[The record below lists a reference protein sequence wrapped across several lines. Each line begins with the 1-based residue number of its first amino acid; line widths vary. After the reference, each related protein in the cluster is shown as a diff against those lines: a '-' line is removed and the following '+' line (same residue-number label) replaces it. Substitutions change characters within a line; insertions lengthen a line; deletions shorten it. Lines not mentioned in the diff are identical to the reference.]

1 MLDFVFGRIRE
12 IDGGLAKLSGILLSG
27 PGDVVGQAR
36 CLGFNVAN
44 DILGLGRQVG
54 ACRISVA
61 HDGFLSV
68 KGCWFG
74 WGVAPSAVSIPRS
87 ATARTL
93 SATPFSP

>member
-1 MLDFVFGRIRE
+1 MLNFVFGRIRK
-12 IDGGLAKLSGILLSG
+12 IDSGLAKLRCILLGG
-27 PGDVVGQAR
+27 PGDLIGQAR
-36 CLGFNVAN
+36 CLGLDVAN
-44 DILGLGRQVG
+44 NIFGFGRQIG

-74 WGVAPSAVSIPRS
+74 WVVAPSAVSIPRS